1 MIYALIFTILI
12 ISKLYQKKRKKNI
25 QTSVS
30 SLIFPGL
37 MIGFVSFF
45 FFMLGEIIVSSAY
58 SSAFDKRYEA
68 KVISYQPLTETQI
81 PVVEFKGDQNKI
93 IQLPLDY
100 GSNDPMAIGT
110 VIQVSYKEGN
120 DEVKN
125 LSFGE
130 DKLLT
135 GIVLVF
141 FFIFSLAVLGIALYA
156 FDRDISFIWKIIGG
170 IFAYIVIP
178 GAMLGFI
185 IVFSWS
191 IWEYFQG
198 RKDDMPIWALGICSL
213 FTTLL
218 IPSLLGYFKLMFSKN
233 DIIKTRKASNSKIKT
248 RISKFSKR
256 IPK

>member
-12 ISKLYQKKRKKNI
+12 VFKLYQKKRKKN
-25 QTSVS
+25 TRAS
-30 SLIFPGL
+30 SLIFPGI

-58 SSAFDKRYEA
+58 SYAFDKKYEA
-68 KVISYQPLTETQI
+68 KVISYQPLIETQI
-81 PVVEFKGDQNKI
+81 PVVEFKDDQNKT
-93 IQLPLDY
+93 IQLPLDH
-100 GSNDPMAIGT
+100 GSSDPMAIGT
-110 VIQVSYKEGN
+110 VIQISYKEGD

-125 LSFGE
+125 LNFGE
-130 DKLLT
+130 DKQLT

-156 FDRDISFIWKIIGG
+156 FDRDISFIWKIIGS
-170 IFAYIVIP
+170 IFAYIIIP

-218 IPSLLGYFKLMFSKN
+218 IPSLLGYFKIIFGEN
-233 DIIKTRKASNSKIKT
+233 HIIKNRKISNSKKLKT